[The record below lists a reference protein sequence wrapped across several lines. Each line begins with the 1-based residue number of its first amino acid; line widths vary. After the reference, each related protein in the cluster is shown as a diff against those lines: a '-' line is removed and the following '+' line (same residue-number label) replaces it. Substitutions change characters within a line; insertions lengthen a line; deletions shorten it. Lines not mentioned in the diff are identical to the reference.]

1 MDVWY
6 KELDA
11 LNANYKL
18 VSGTGQDRYDNAV
31 KALDGFLNSKVGMP
45 NAK

>member
-11 LNANYKL
+11 LNANYVL
-18 VSGTGQDRYDNAV
+18 ITGTGQERYSNAIAV
-31 KALDGFLNSKVGMP
+31 IDTFLKQN
-45 NAK
+45 